1 MDVDAWTTRISSPKL
16 KCSKGFTDNCA
27 VMYISKNV
35 NDPKRRAE
43 IGYRDEWGL
52 QQTTTPKILELG
64 YTGYEGRG
72 KNVTL
77 ARWVM

>member
-1 MDVDAWTTRISSPKL
+1 
-16 KCSKGFTDNCA
+16 
-27 VMYISKNV
+27 MYISKNV

-64 YTGYEGRG
+64 IHR
-72 KNVTL
+72 L
-77 ARWVM
+77 